1 MVQLTDY
8 SQFGQN
14 EDSLDL
20 YWKLDNGVQYDKDA
34 LLDILEDQNFPHE
47 NSTSRARLQELYTR
61 CQRKLMSYE
70 DLDLPKL
77 KICIARR
84 GLSFPPEKDTLSSLK
99 AMLEH
104 VDEKA
109 TFHRFCDLPSELRL
123 QIYTHHFKSFAGTS
137 AKIVSQPPITGV
149 SRQIREESL
158 PVFYG
163 CCNFEVSIT
172 SFEDLSGHLLHSGR
186 PSRLLQRTTS
196 EQFGWI
202 RNINVDFN
210 ISASRVWLELDL
222 CNKRNPVKIS
232 RTSSVY
238 FRVFTPEC
246 VNDLTSE
253 LDSLVRAIAAPQR
266 ASKLQKSDL
275 DQLRGKA
282 RAIINQHYKRA

>member
-8 SQFGQN
+8 SQFRQN

-70 DLDLPKL
+70 ELDLPKL
-77 KICIARR
+77 RLRIAQR
-84 GLSFPPEKDTLSSLK
+84 GLSFPAKKDTLSSLK

-109 TFHRFCDLPSELRL
+109 TFHHFCELQPELRL
-123 QIYTHHFKSFAGTS
+123 QVYTHHFKSFAGTS

-158 PVFYG
+158 PAFYG
-163 CCNFEVSIT
+163 CCN
-172 SFEDLSGHLLHSGR
+172 LK
-186 PSRLLQRTTS
+186 
-196 EQFGWI
+196 
-202 RNINVDFN
+202 
-210 ISASRVWLELDL
+210 SA
-222 CNKRNPVKIS
+222 
-232 RTSSVY
+232 
-238 FRVFTPEC
+238 
-246 VNDLTSE
+246 
-253 LDSLVRAIAAPQR
+253 
-266 ASKLQKSDL
+266 
-275 DQLRGKA
+275 
-282 RAIINQHYKRA
+282 